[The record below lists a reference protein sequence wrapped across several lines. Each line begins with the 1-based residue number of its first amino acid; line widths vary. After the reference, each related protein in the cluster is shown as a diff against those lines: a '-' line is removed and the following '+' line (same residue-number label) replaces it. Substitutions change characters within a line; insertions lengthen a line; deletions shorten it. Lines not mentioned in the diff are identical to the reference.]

1 MWLFWWSGNQVW
13 YLNDC
18 EVKFWQ
24 IKVLEI
30 LFFILRP
37 YNTCW
42 RRAVQRPGLQ
52 GAPVASLRTVPTRQI
67 IFSNVSRSNKVNN
80 PPHCDKN
87 YLHEG
92 KIFQSG
98 VFAFLLSTLYL
109 ILLSLSLMFVLLHA
123 FLIKFSL
130 PRNSA
135 AFSCCLF
142 SINLIFLGAHCTRSP
157 CPLSRLFTL

>member
-1 MWLFWWSGNQVW
+1 MW
-13 YLNDC
+13 YLNDR
-18 EVKFWQ
+18 EGKFWQ
-24 IKVLEI
+24 IRILEM
-30 LFFILRP
+30 LFFIFRLC
-37 YNTCW
+37 NTPW
-42 RRAVQRPGLQ
+42 RGAVRRPGLQ
-52 GAPVASLRTVPTRQI
+52 LAPVASLRTVPTRQI

-87 YLHEG
+87 YLHDG
-92 KIFQSG
+92 KIFQSR
-98 VFAFLLSTLYL
+98 VFAFLLSALYL

-123 FLIKFSL
+123 FLIKFRL

-142 SINLIFLGAHCTRSP
+142 SINLIFLGAYCTRSP

>member
-1 MWLFWWSGNQVW
+1 MVWKSSVVSEWLWG
-13 YLNDC
+13 
-18 EVKFWQ
+18 EVLADKNPGDTIFHPQ
-24 IKVLEI
+24 TLQYVLEES
-30 LFFILRP
+30 
-37 YNTCW
+37 CSGS
-42 RRAVQRPGLQ
+42 GLQ

-92 KIFQSG
+92 KIFQSR

-142 SINLIFLGAHCTRSP
+142 SINLIFLGAHCTRLP